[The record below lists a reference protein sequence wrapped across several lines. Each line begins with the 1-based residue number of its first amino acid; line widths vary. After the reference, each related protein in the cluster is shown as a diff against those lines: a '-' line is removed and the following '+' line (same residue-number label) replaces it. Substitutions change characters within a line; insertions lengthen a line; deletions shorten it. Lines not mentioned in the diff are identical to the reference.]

1 MSIATM
7 MFLVFIGL
15 VIATVIIMNIN
26 SDDHWDKMKRLYDE
40 ELKLRS

>member
-7 MFLVFIGL
+7 AFLSFIGL
-15 VIATVIIMNIN
+15 AIATVIIMNTN
-26 SDDHWDKMKRLYDE
+26 SDDYWNKMKRLYDE